1 MKATTWLAGVAAC
14 AAAATLS
21 GCADRA
27 SPRVEAWRGDGWAE
41 LAVRDYRIAGARDG
55 AVTRAVATVA
65 LEDGGAIEI
74 ELRVFYNP
82 TPVLESG
89 RWTLGAEGGDV
100 SAESIRFLGGQGE
113 GPSLG
118 GRFRLEHDGRPRF
131 RVTLPSRPVE
141 SPQRR

>member
-1 MKATTWLAGVAAC
+1 MKTVAMFAAVIAC
-14 AAAATLS
+14 AATTPLS

-27 SPRVEAWRGDGWAE
+27 SPRVEAWRDGAWEE
-41 LAVRDYRIAGARDG
+41 LAVRDYRIAGAREG
-55 AVTRAVATVA
+55 AVTRALATVA

-74 ELRVFYNP
+74 ELHVYYNP
-82 TPVLESG
+82 TPALASG

-118 GRFRLEHDGRPRF
+118 GRFRLEQGGSPRF

-141 SPQRR
+141 SPRRR